1 VQVTLEV
8 GTGPFDVGE
17 LNVQFTVSTSSPGSN
32 VPFPFESWNNVIV
45 ADVNAMSVMVSV
57 HCGFGQSGAP
67 GIGVVGAVVV
77 VEIVTL
83 PFLMA
88 PAGTAVDPVTVTAA
102 GLWPAG

>member
-45 ADVNAMSVMVSV
+45 ADVNAMSVMFSV
-57 HCGFGQSGAP
+57 QFGFGQSGAP
-67 GIGVVGAVVV
+67 TTGVTGGFVVV
-77 VEIVTL
+77 AIVTL

-102 GLWPAG
+102 GFWPGG